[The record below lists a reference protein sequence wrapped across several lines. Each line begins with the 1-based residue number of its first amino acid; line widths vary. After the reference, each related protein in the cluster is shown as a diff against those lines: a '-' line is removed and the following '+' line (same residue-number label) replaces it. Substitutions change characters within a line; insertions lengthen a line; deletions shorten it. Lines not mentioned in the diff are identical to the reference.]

1 MTPFTI
7 YCQHSKLYDFRA
19 SFDHPCRA
27 DLQRHGAFPSGRGFS
42 FLHEMSFGSLNLIPE
57 LLRAVSDEGYLE
69 PTPIQA
75 QAIPAI
81 LERRDIMGC
90 AQTGTGKTAGFTL
103 PMLQLLAPHASVSPS
118 PARHP
123 IRALILTP
131 TRELAAQVAESV
143 RVYGKHL
150 PLRSTMVYG
159 GVDILPQKKALHGGV
174 EILIATPGRLLD
186 HLEQKTVNLSRVE
199 ILVLDEADR
208 MLDMGFLPD
217 IKRILSVL
225 PKERQTL
232 LFSATFSEDIRR
244 LAKELLR
251 TPTLIEIARRNAPA
265 EMITHQVYEVSGTR
279 KRALLGHI
287 IRTRDMKQV
296 LVFLRMK
303 RDANKLARELVRDGI
318 NATAIHSDRSQGERE
333 QALADF
339 KEGRATVLVATDIA
353 ARGLDIEELPY
364 VINYELPYTPEDY
377 VHRIGRTGRAGIAG
391 EAISFM
397 AADEAK
403 NLADIEKLL
412 KRTIPRLDLPAGFD
426 GEDRHSRSPREPGRE
441 ARTSRGRPASTSRS
455 SEREERPSRSAA
467 QGERDARPPRGPRPA
482 EREHRSAT
490 KPYAHQQPAA
500 SDFDFSKPYE
510 PAPASEDKAASDAG
524 MLPSR
529 GRPKRPTAALLGGTP
544 DHRKS
549 HK

>member
-1 MTPFTI
+1 M
-7 YCQHSKLYDFRA
+7 
-19 SFDHPCRA
+19 SFD
-27 DLQRHGAFPSGRGFS
+27 
-42 FLHEMSFGSLNLIPE
+42 SLNLLPE
-57 LLRAVSDEGYLE
+57 LLRAVSDEGYQE

-103 PMLQLLAPHASVSPS
+103 PLLQLLAPHASTSPS

-225 PKERQTL
+225 PKERQSL

-251 TPTLIEIARRNAPA
+251 SPTMIEIARRNAPA
-265 EMITHQVYEVSGTR
+265 EIITHQVYEVPVTR
-279 KRALLGHI
+279 KRALLAHL

-296 LVFLRMK
+296 LVFVRMK
-303 RDANKLARELVRDGI
+303 RDANRLARELVRDGI
-318 NATAIHSDRSQGERE
+318 NATAIHSDRSQPERE

-339 KEGRATVLVATDIA
+339 KEGRSTVLVATDIA
-353 ARGLDIEELPY
+353 ARGLDIEQLPY

-377 VHRIGRTGRAGIAG
+377 VHRIGRTGRAGLAG

-397 AADEAK
+397 GAEETK
-403 NLADIEKLL
+403 MLADIEKLL
-412 KRTIPRLDLPAGFD
+412 KRSIPRLEMPAGFD
-426 GEDRHSRSPREPGRE
+426 AEDRPGRSSRHSAREDRGSRGGRQSERE
-441 ARTSRGRPASTSRS
+441 ARSSHGPRKQERGRDH
-455 SEREERPSRSAA
+455 RPSHTKAPSHK
-467 QGERDARPPRGPRPA
+467 PPAG
-482 EREHRSAT
+482 
-490 KPYAHQQPAA
+490 

-510 PAPASEDKAASDAG
+510 PAPTSEAQKSSDGAA
-524 MLPSR
+524 LPLR
-529 GRPKRPTAALLGGTP
+529 ARPKRPTAALLGGTP
-544 DHRKS
+544 ENRKS